1 MLHQVLREDLV
12 QLFKFYLAGAIRTG
26 MRHSNDLYGLIEEFD
41 PRGRLKAYA
50 LAQELATD
58 AKSTIVTVSD
68 AGYKVWINLKT
79 SSSAALNPMTER
91 FTA

>member
-12 QLFKFYLAGAIRTG
+12 QLFKFYLAGRVRTG
-26 MRHSNDLYGLIEEFD
+26 MRHGSELYGLIEEFD

-50 LAQELATD
+50 LAQELAID
-58 AKSTIVTVSD
+58 SKSTIVTVSD
-68 AGYKVWINLKT
+68 TGYKVWINLKA
-79 SSSAALNPMTER
+79 SSVLAGNPMVER